1 MKWVH
6 SLTADK
12 QICALTTLNKELF
25 LYYRGDTDITVYDIA
40 TFNVQRK
47 RNLSLPCLGYV
58 NDLTS
63 CKRYQCVYI
72 LEHNNRMVYRVDD
85 KNTITQWSVGD
96 EPGSMSVNS
105 VHHVLVTYN
114 DVGNVKEFTTDGEL
128 IRVISLQ
135 SDFIRPLHVV
145 EMTTDRYIVCL
156 GNEIDPLQRVCMVDT
171 SGRVLQSFG
180 GYRGSGKKQLN
191 GPSRLA
197 VIHGLI
203 LVADRSNHR
212 VLMLSPSLNYVS
224 ELVSG
229 LRHASRL
236 WFDEDT
242 GRLYIADNKYENK
255 DWVSGHVT
263 VYSV

>member
-1 MKWVH
+1 MQLVH
-6 SLTADK
+6 TLKEDK
-12 QICALTTLNKELF
+12 SISALTTLNKELF
-25 LYYRGDTDITVYDIA
+25 VRYGGNSSGITVYDTETYA
-40 TFNVQRK
+40 VR
-47 RNLSLPCLGYV
+47 RSLSVPRLGSIT
-58 NDLTS
+58 DMTS
-63 CKRYQCVYI
+63 CKRNQCIYI
-72 LEHNNRMVYRVDD
+72 SDLGNNAVHRVDT

-96 EPGSMSVNS
+96 VPESLSVNS
-105 VHHVLVTYN
+105 AYNVLVTC
-114 DVGNVKEFTTDGEL
+114 DVAGKIKEFTTDGKL